1 MEGDSPKEVSALSI
15 SPLRSK
21 GGMSLFALPDY
32 TIQARLQLRQ
42 PVFQESAG
50 TDLRRRKYDKQSK
63 TYSR

>member
-32 TIQARLQLRQ
+32 TIQARLQLR
-42 PVFQESAG
+42 
-50 TDLRRRKYDKQSK
+50 
-63 TYSR
+63 